1 MMTAHL
7 HLEKHETQLNISGV
21 LTQVKYSISQH
32 LVYSMDRNAYHL
44 TPNIQNDGTMLS
56 NA

>member
-32 LVYSMDRNAYHL
+32 LVYSVDRNAYHL